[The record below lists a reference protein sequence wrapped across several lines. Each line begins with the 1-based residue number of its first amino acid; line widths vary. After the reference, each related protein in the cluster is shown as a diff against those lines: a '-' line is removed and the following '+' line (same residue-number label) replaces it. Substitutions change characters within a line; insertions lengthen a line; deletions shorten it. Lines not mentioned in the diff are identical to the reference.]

1 MLSTIFD
8 FNNYINFFLA
18 LFVIVNPIGIL
29 PIFITMTN
37 NHSFSERNH
46 TNFVANFSVAI
57 ILCISLLIGKTFLQL
72 LGISIDA
79 FRIAGG
85 IVIVSISMSMI
96 SNTQDQKY
104 NKKEKLDTI
113 IQNNIGVVPLALPL
127 MAGPGAISSCI
138 VWSSRVEGW
147 ENLLGLIVTSVLFAF
162 FCWLLFR
169 SSNILIKY
177 LNKTAINV
185 ITRIIGLLLI
195 SLGIEFIITGLISVF
210 SVLL

>member
-37 NHSFSERNH
+37 NHSLAERNR
-46 TNFVANFSVAI
+46 TNFVANFSVAV

-72 LGISIDA
+72 LGISIDS

-85 IVIVSISMSMI
+85 IVIVSIAISMI
-96 SNTQDQKY
+96 SNIKDKEN
-104 NKKEKLDTI
+104 NKKEKLETTV
-113 IQNNIGVVPLALPL
+113 QNNIGIVPLALPL

-138 VWSSRVEGW
+138 VWSSRLEGW
-147 ENLLGLIVTSVLFAF
+147 GNLLGLILTSIFFAF

-169 SSNILIKY
+169 SGSILIKY
-177 LNKTAINV
+177 LNQTTINV
-185 ITRIIGLLLI
+185 VTRIIGLLLI
-195 SLGIEFIITGLISVF
+195 SLGVEFIITGLISVF

>member
-37 NHSFSERNH
+37 NYSLSERNH
-46 TNFVANFSVAI
+46 INLTANFSVAI

-72 LGISIDA
+72 LGISIDS

-85 IVIVSISMSMI
+85 IIIVSIAMSMI
-96 SNTQDQKY
+96 SNIQE
-104 NKKEKLDTI
+104 KKEKLETI
-113 IQNNIGVVPLALPL
+113 VKHNIGVVPLALPL

-138 VWSSRVEGW
+138 VWSSRLEGW
-147 ENLLGLIVTSVLFAF
+147 EHLLGLILTSIFF
-162 FCWLLFR
+162 SCFCWLLFR
-169 SSNILIKY
+169 SGSVLIKY
-177 LNKTAINV
+177 LNQTAINV
-185 ITRIIGLLLI
+185 ISRIIGLLLI